1 MNKKNEK
8 DYELSGIWKS
18 IKPQE
23 IDQIRLDLFLVEKLT
38 DYSRSR
44 IQQFIREQR
53 VLVDGIPAGKSGQII
68 SSDQNVQVLL
78 PENKEVSLI
87 PEPIPLDIIY
97 EDDRTIIINK
107 PAGMVVH
114 PSIGHETGTL
124 VHAVLAHCD
133 DLKSF
138 GGEIRP
144 GVVHRLDRDTSGIIV
159 MAKDEK
165 AHIYLQKQFKDRQTI
180 KRYLALVDGKPP
192 TPTGR
197 IDAPIGRDPIR
208 RQKMTI
214 LPNGKSREAITEYFT
229 KESFLNHTLIEAHPL
244 TGRTHQIRVHA
255 AFIKCPI
262 VGDVLYGYHKSSL
275 EIDRHFLHAYQLTIT
290 LPGHQEPQTFEA
302 PLPKDLA
309 DLLLTL
315 PKKVL

>member
-1 MNKKNEK
+1 MTKETEDFK
-8 DYELSGIWKS
+8 DLTGIRKT
-18 IKPQE
+18 IKTQD
-23 IDQIRLDLFLVEKLT
+23 IDQIRLDLFLVQKLP

-44 IQQFIREQR
+44 IQQFIQEKR
-53 VLVDGIPAGKSGQII
+53 VMIDGIPAVKSGQII
-68 SSDQNVQVLL
+68 SSNQTIQVLF
-78 PENKEVSLI
+78 PEDKEVALI
-87 PEPIPLDIIY
+87 PESIPLDIIY

-197 IDAPIGRDPIR
+197 IDAPIGRDPIH
-208 RQKMTI
+208 RQKMAV
-214 LPNGKSREAITEYFT
+214 LPNGKSRDAVTEYFT
-229 KESFLNHTLIEAHPL
+229 KESYLKHTLIEAHPL

-275 EIDRHFLHAYQLTIT
+275 EINRHFLHAYQLTIT
-290 LPGHQEPQTFEA
+290 LPGKKEPQTFEA
-302 PLPKDLA
+302 PLPQELA

-315 PKKVL
+315 PKRVI